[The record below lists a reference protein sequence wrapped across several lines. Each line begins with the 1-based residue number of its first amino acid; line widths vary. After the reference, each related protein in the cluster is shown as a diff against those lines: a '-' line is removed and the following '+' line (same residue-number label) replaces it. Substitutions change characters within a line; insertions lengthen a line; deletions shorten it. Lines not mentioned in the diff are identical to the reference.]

1 MVKKFG
7 FLRFVAIVYKAFGF
21 VLLIGAVLGAIG
33 IVLASTIGGSVL
45 QNVGGEYGLQ
55 NTALFGGI
63 FSGIIG
69 AVVVLLSLG
78 LAAMCQFAVS
88 EAIMVFLA
96 IEENTRATAG
106 LLARQG

>member
-33 IVLASTIGGSVL
+33 IVLASALGGAAL
-45 QNVGGEYGLQ
+45 QNVGGDFGLQ

-63 FSGIIG
+63 LSGIIG
-69 AVVVLLSLG
+69 AIVVLLSLG

-88 EAIMVFLA
+88 ERS
-96 IEENTRATAG
+96 EERRVG
-106 LLARQG
+106 KECRS